1 MGRRSKGGRKASGVA
16 DLREQLDHRTRALED
31 ALQQQSAT
39 SEVPSGSVLHRQSS
53 CEDFARKPHA
63 SSTRGCSTCCVSLL
77 RGPPPPRA
85 QAISMRRRGRLRIV
99 AYQRNFRGHHGGCG

>member
-39 SEVPSGSVLHRQSS
+39 SEVLSIIRQ
-53 CEDFARKPHA
+53 
-63 SSTRGCSTCCVSLL
+63 
-77 RGPPPPRA
+77 
-85 QAISMRRRGRLRIV
+85 
-99 AYQRNFRGHHGGCG
+99 